1 MIARALVCLGLTAC
15 LVLAVAAAAPPAH
28 ATATATAGANTS
40 GGQKP
45 PPPVG
50 KIGVDEHVGRKVPLD
65 LPFLSVN
72 GRRVHLGDYFGDGKP
87 VILVLA
93 YVRCKMLCDLV
104 LRGVATAIHT
114 MKDQVPGTDYRVIT
128 VSIDPK
134 EEPAASLARRNAL
147 LKEAGFDGKTGD
159 WIYLLGADHTIHA
172 LADAVGFRYT
182 WDPRS
187 EQFAHP
193 AVIFILTPDGTI
205 SRYLYGVGFPA
216 PQVEQALAA
225 ARRGEAEPA
234 PDVAQTVLSCF
245 HFDPALRKYRERI
258 GHYLLAGG
266 LVIFGTLLSL
276 VGALFVWERRR
287 LRRQR
292 NAL

>member
-1 MIARALVCLGLTAC
+1 MIARPRFVIAPLAAALTL
-15 LVLAVAAAAPPAH
+15 AAAAASPPAR
-28 ATATATAGANTS
+28 AVSNTAGANT
-40 GGQKP
+40 GAGQKP

-72 GRRVHLGDYFGDGKP
+72 GRRVHLGDYFNHGKP

-93 YVRCKMLCDLV
+93 YVHCKMLCDLV
-104 LRGVATAIHT
+104 QHGVATAMHKMT
-114 MKDQVPGTDYRVIT
+114 DQVPGKDYQVVT

-134 EEPAASLARRNAL
+134 EEPAASLAKRDQL
-147 LKEAGFDGKTGD
+147 LVEAGDAGRTQD
-159 WIYLLGADHTIHA
+159 WVYLLGAEHTIHA

-193 AVIFILTPDGTI
+193 AVIFVLTPDGTI

-216 PQVEQALAA
+216 PQLEQALAA

-258 GHYLLAGG
+258 GHYLLTGG
-266 LVIFGTLLSL
+266 LILFGSLLSL